1 MSRKNLITK
10 KMKKGMSVFA
20 AMIIAAMVFT
30 SCGGSSASKSVDNS
44 KDSISTITENDSV
57 SSDASVEEGAANK
70 NEDFDAVLKSYETY
84 IDKYIAL
91 MKKAKNGDA
100 SALADYPAMMKSAT
114 DLQTKLGSAGDK
126 LSTAQMT
133 KFVELQNKLV
143 KAASEIQ

>member
-1 MSRKNLITK
+1 
-10 KMKKGMSVFA
+10 MKKGMSVFA

-30 SCGGSSASKSVDNS
+30 NCGGSSASKGVDNS

-57 SSDASVEEGAANK
+57 SSDVSVEEGTAYK
-70 NEDFDAVLKSYETY
+70 NEDFNAVLKSYETY

-114 DLQTKLGSAGDK
+114 DLQTKLGNAGDK
-126 LSTAQMT
+126 LTIDQMT
-133 KFVELQNKLV
+133 KFMELQNKLV

>member
-1 MSRKNLITK
+1 
-10 KMKKGMSVFA
+10 MSVFA
-20 AMIIAAMVFT
+20 AIIIAAMVFT
-30 SCGGSSASKSVDNS
+30 SCGGSSTPKSVDNS
-44 KDSISTITENDSV
+44 KDSILTITENDSV
-57 SSDASVEEGAANK
+57 SADASVEEGAANK

-84 IDKYIAL
+84 IDKYIVL